1 MERKNFKKLIQPYIR
16 LDLIVMVII
25 SLVVLYLKLWL
36 GVICLALVVF
46 VTIYHSKIA
55 YQKTEKDIEEIR
67 AGIAA
72 DNDEITRNFVE
83 SCPVY
88 MCVSDIA
95 GEISWSNEGFRS
107 NITTE
112 ENIDGL
118 ISSEDLKKLFEIEQ
132 YEIIADIKESKFR
145 ISSSSK
151 DESSHSKRMIY
162 FEDVTPAE
170 IVKDLFKTTRPAFM
184 HVNIDNYDELMAASP
199 IEKQSKIIADI
210 DGILRDW
217 IGDVDGS
224 IVKIKSSQ
232 YAVVV
237 AQKYIEEFRKDNFQS
252 IMEKIH
258 GVETEADFPTTISIG
273 IGTEA
278 ANYEALQ
285 LASYQALDLALGRGG
300 DQVVI
305 KKSGDEIE
313 YYGGS
318 LANVER
324 RNKGKSRI
332 MAHALVQL
340 IQDAN
345 QVLVMGHQRPDLD
358 SFGASIGIAS
368 LANAAKKKAYIVL
381 NKPNEAI
388 DLAYDA
394 AVKTN
399 KYEFINDEIAMAI
412 AQKETLLIIVDT
424 HIGPMV
430 ECPTLLEKCK
440 KLVVIDHHRKSANA
454 IENTLLTYME
464 PFASS
469 ASEQVCELLQYAG
482 KNFEFGKFE
491 MDALLSGIT
500 LDTKNF
506 TQNTGARTFES
517 ASWLKRKG
525 ADTRNVMNFFKMRLD
540 FFQKKVNMIAS
551 AEVLG
556 NEIAVAYTK
565 ESDPSMQVL
574 AAQAADELLEM
585 RGVSAVFV
593 AGALEGGRTTV
604 SARSNG
610 KLNVQVIMEKLGGGG
625 HINIAAAQLEESP
638 EMAIQKIVQL
648 LREEKLI

>member
-1 MERKNFKKLIQPYIR
+1 MAKKDFKQLIQPYIKF
-16 LDLIVMVII
+16 DLIVMALI
-25 SLVVLYLKLWL
+25 SLVVLYLNLWL
-36 GVICLALVVF
+36 GVACLVLVVI

-55 YQKTEKDIEEIR
+55 AQKTEKEVLAMRQE
-67 AGIAA
+67 IAA
-72 DNDEITRNFVE
+72 ENEEITRNFVE

-88 MCVSDIA
+88 MCISDISGA
-95 GEISWSNEGFRS
+95 ISWSNVGFREK
-107 NITTE
+107 ITTE
-112 ENIDGL
+112 DSIANL
-118 ISSEDLKKLFEIEQ
+118 IPEEDLKKLFEIDQ
-132 YEIIADIKESKFR
+132 YEVIIDINESKFR
-145 ISSSSK
+145 ISSSNQ

-162 FEDVTPAE
+162 FEDVTSAE
-170 IVKDLFKTTRPAFM
+170 IVKDLFKNTRPAFLNI
-184 HVNIDNYDELMAASP
+184 NIDNYDELLAASP
-199 IEKQSKIIADI
+199 VENQSKIIADI
-210 DGILRDW
+210 EKILRDW
-217 IGDVDGS
+217 ISSVDGS
-224 IVKIKSSQ
+224 ITRIKASQ
-232 YAVVV
+232 YSAVV
-237 AQKYIEEFRKDNFQS
+237 AQKHIEEFRKDEFS
-252 IMEKIH
+252 IMDKIH
-258 GVETEADFPTTISIG
+258 EVETEADFPTTISVG

-278 ANYEALQ
+278 ANYGALQ
-285 LASYQALDLALGRGG
+285 IAARQALDLALGRGG

-305 KKSGDEIE
+305 KKSGNEIE

-318 LANVER
+318 LANIER
-324 RNKGKSRI
+324 RNKGKARI
-332 MAHALVQL
+332 MSHALVQL
-340 IQDAN
+340 IQDAD
-345 QVLVMGHQRPDLD
+345 QILVMGHQRGDLD
-358 SFGASIGIAS
+358 SFGAAIGIAS
-368 LANAAKKKAYIVL
+368 LAIAAKKKAYIVL
-381 NKPNEAI
+381 NGPNEAI

-399 KYEFINDEIAMAI
+399 KYEFINDEIAMSI
-412 AQKETLLIIVDT
+412 ARKETLLIIVDT

-482 KNFEFGKFE
+482 NLEFGKYE
-491 MDALLSGIT
+491 MDALLAGIT

-517 ASWLKRKG
+517 ASWLKRNG

-565 ESDPSMQVL
+565 ESDPSMQIL

-585 RGVSAVFV
+585 RGINVVFV
-593 AGALEGGRTTV
+593 AGALADGRTTV

-610 KLNVQVIMEKLGGGG
+610 NLNVQVIMEKMGGGG
-625 HINIAAAQLEESP
+625 HINIAAAQLEDAP
-638 EMAIQKIVQL
+638 EIAIQKIVQL

>member
-1 MERKNFKKLIQPYIR
+1 MERKDFKQLIQPYLR
-16 LDLIVMVII
+16 LDLLVMVII
-25 SLVVLYLKLWL
+25 SLVVLYLKLWY

-46 VTIYHSKIA
+46 VTIYHTKIA
-55 YQKTEKDIEEIR
+55 SQKTEKEVEAIR
-67 AGIAA
+67 AGIAQE
-72 DNDEITRNFVE
+72 NDEITRNFVE
-83 SCPVY
+83 YCPVY
-88 MCVSDIA
+88 MCISDIA
-95 GEISWSNEGFRS
+95 GAVSWSNEGFRT

-112 ENIDGL
+112 DSIAEY
-118 ISSEDLKKLFEIEQ
+118 ISSEDLQKLFEIEK
-132 YEIIADIKESKFR
+132 YEFIADIKESKFR
-145 ISSSSK
+145 VSSSSHN
-151 DESSHSKRMIY
+151 ESSHSKRMIY
-162 FEDVTPAE
+162 FEDVTSAE
-170 IVKDLFKTTRPAFM
+170 IVRDLFKNSRPAFM
-184 HVNIDNYDELMAASP
+184 NINIDNFDELMSASP
-199 IEKQSKIIADI
+199 VESQSKIVADI
-210 DGILRDW
+210 EKIIRDW
-217 IGDVDGS
+217 VAGCNGS
-224 IVKIKSSQ
+224 VTKVKSNQ
-232 YAVVV
+232 YAVVI
-237 AQKYIEEFRKDNFQS
+237 AHKYIDEFRKDGFAS

-278 ANYEALQ
+278 ANFEDLQ
-285 LASYQALDLALGRGG
+285 LAAYQALDLALGRGG

-318 LANVER
+318 LANIER

-332 MAHALVQL
+332 MSHALVQL
-340 IQDAN
+340 INDAD
-345 QVLVMGHQRPDLD
+345 QVLVMGHQRGDLD

-368 LANAAKKKAYIVL
+368 LVTAAKKKAYIVL

-394 AVKTN
+394 AVKTK

-424 HIGPMV
+424 HIGPMA
-430 ECPTLLEKCK
+430 ECPSLLEKCK

-454 IENTLLTYME
+454 IENTVLTYME

-482 KNFEFGKFE
+482 NNLEFGKFA
-491 MDALLSGIT
+491 MDALLAGIT

-506 TQNTGARTFES
+506 TQNTGSRTFES
-517 ASWLKRKG
+517 ASWLRRNG
-525 ADTRNVMNFFKMRLD
+525 ADIRNVMNFFKMRLD

-585 RGVSAVFV
+585 RGISAVFV
-593 AGALEGGRTTV
+593 AGALADGRTTV

-625 HINIAAAQLEESP
+625 HINIAAAQLEDSP